1 MMIKFSYPL
10 MILVD
15 TVQFLYMHLF
25 VVISTLP
32 YMWFNVNNVLGYFH
46 FNFLPKIYE
55 FDTTVTE
62 ITQAYNQFQTDTT
75 FLGNMHPFIF
85 FVSIFCGVYLV
96 IWVLTTK
103 KINRFE
109 KFREKVKWLYKA
121 RFRYSILF

>member
-1 MMIKFSYPL
+1 MIKFSYPL

-62 ITQAYNQFQTDTT
+62 ITQAYNQFQKDSKT
-75 FLGNMHPFIF
+75 FIQ
-85 FVSIFCGVYLV
+85 S
-96 IWVLTTK
+96 
-103 KINRFE
+103 
-109 KFREKVKWLYKA
+109 
-121 RFRYSILF
+121 